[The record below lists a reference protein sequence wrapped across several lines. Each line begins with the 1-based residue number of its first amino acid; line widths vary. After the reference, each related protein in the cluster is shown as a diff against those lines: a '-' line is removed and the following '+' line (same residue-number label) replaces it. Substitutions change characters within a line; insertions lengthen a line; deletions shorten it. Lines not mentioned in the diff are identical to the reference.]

1 MYVTCGK
8 AVIAD
13 EMCDSC
19 YSAEGLFWGYK
30 MNYSAERDTVN
41 SFTGGK
47 LQGSPPQT
55 LSPFNTRAPV
65 QPS

>member
-8 AVIAD
+8 AVNAD
-13 EMCDSC
+13 EMCNGC
-19 YSAEGLFWGYK
+19 YPAEGLFWGYK
-30 MNYSAERDTVN
+30 MNYSAKGDTVN

-47 LQGSPPQT
+47 WQRSSPQT
-55 LSPFNTRAPV
+55 LSPVNTRAPV